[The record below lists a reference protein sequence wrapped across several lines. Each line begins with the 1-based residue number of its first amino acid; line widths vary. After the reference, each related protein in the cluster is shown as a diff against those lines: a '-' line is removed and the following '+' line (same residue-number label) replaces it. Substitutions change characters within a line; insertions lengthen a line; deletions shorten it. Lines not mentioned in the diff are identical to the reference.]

1 MPLQTKTAIVN
12 TGTTTT
18 KNSPNT
24 QHLFTNNENLFLI
37 NPTTRIQAH
46 QMRHK
51 PGFKT
56 YTNCRVSTLVT
67 TLEMVLQHFTIQK
80 NIEERRVIALLKRGT
95 QIGLSNNSSL
105 HHTKL
110 QHGAPSPISM
120 VSWAIYATVEDI
132 EREAAATMPR

>member
-1 MPLQTKTAIVN
+1 
-12 TGTTTT
+12 
-18 KNSPNT
+18 
-24 QHLFTNNENLFLI
+24 
-37 NPTTRIQAH
+37 
-46 QMRHK
+46 MRHK